1 MTSQEKSSLHFV
13 SWNTNGIKNTSKSPK
28 KFSKLLNNL
37 SNLQADIAFI
47 QETHV
52 GPKCY
57 KILEDVQNW
66 NVYFTVHSS
75 RSKGVAILI
84 RYEVPFEYIC
94 HDEDCS
100 GSYIVLFCRLYDE
113 LYTLVNVYNHK
124 ADRNVLARLKD
135 YLRETAEGVL
145 VVGGDFNMVLDPSF
159 DRLSSTL
166 LTQKSS
172 QRAILEDFTTSLNLR
187 DTWSYLHFADGGFTR
202 RQNESHSRLDMFF
215 MCKDAMGRVCSSKIQ
230 SNEISDHKPLVLE
243 LRVQQQ
249 TGNKIPKVALQ
260 LEETRGDGEPDRR
273 PGKISGA
280 EILSA
285 IKSLTD
291 SEQRPDTLDVDYY
304 KIYCCQ
310 LTETLKRKYNLMI
323 KNKQVPEAYNSGSIF
338 NVDYLIFSEILAK
351 RLSVLI
357 APSLKREKKAKF
369 DILLA
374 MTLET
379 DTQEIRWS
387 FLEQTLRRLQQIPFA
402 PPWDFS
408 ILGCLLPKVQNFSGE
423 RRRLQPGCPLTNTI
437 LNLALTQLEDLILRS
452 ETECRTSVSFHR
464 QALLIHA
471 DESKWGKVV
480 RVLEKFQDDSGI
492 RLTECH
498 IID

>member
-1 MTSQEKSSLHFV
+1 MASIVKKRLRFVTWNTRGIKSPPQKFSDLLSSLISLKAH
-13 SWNTNGIKNTSKSPK
+13 
-28 KFSKLLNNL
+28 
-37 SNLQADIAFI
+37 IAFI

-52 GPKCY
+52 GPTCY
-57 KILEDVQNW
+57 QILENVENW
-66 NVYFTVHSS
+66 NVYFTVHSP

-84 RYEVPFEYIC
+84 SYDVPFEYIC

-100 GSYIVLFCRLYDE
+100 GGYIVLFCRLYGE

-124 ADRNVLARLKD
+124 ADKNVLARLKD

-145 VVGGDFNMVLDPSF
+145 VVGGDFNTVLDPSF
-159 DRLSSTL
+159 DRLSSAL
-166 LTQKSS
+166 LTKQSS
-172 QRAILEDFTTSLNLR
+172 LRAILEDFTISLNLR

-215 MCKDAMGRVCSSKIQ
+215 MCSDAMVRVCSSKIQ

-243 LRVQQQ
+243 LKVQQQ
-249 TGNKIPKVALQ
+249 TGNIIPKVALF
-260 LEETRGDGEPDRR
+260 LKETRVDEEPDRR
-273 PGKISGA
+273 SGKINGA
-280 EILSA
+280 EILSS
-285 IKSLTD
+285 IKSLID
-291 SEQRPDTLDVDYY
+291 SKQRPDTMDVDYY
-304 KIYCCQ
+304 KKFCCQ
-310 LTETLKRKYNLMI
+310 LTETLKGKYNIML
-323 KNKQVPEAYNSGSIF
+323 KNKQVPEAYYSGDIF
-338 NVDYLIFSEILAK
+338 NVECLIFSEILAK

-357 APSLKREKKAKF
+357 TPSLKREKKAKF
-369 DILLA
+369 DILLT
-374 MTLET
+374 MTFEPGP
-379 DTQEIRWS
+379 QEIRWS
-387 FLEQTLRRLQQIPFA
+387 FLEQTLRRLKQIQSV
-402 PPWDFS
+402 PPLDFS
-408 ILGCLLPKVQNFSGE
+408 ILDCLLPKVQNFSGE
-423 RRRLQPGCPLTNTI
+423 LRCLRPGIPLTNAI

-471 DESKWGKVV
+471 DQSKRGKVV